1 MGSYYYRAVFLV
13 RKVKYM
19 FQKQEIKRL
28 YPLLL
33 FWAVY
38 TAVFF
43 LWVKTFFYTL
53 PFLLGLLIAVA
64 VQPAI
69 LFLDRKF
76 HWNHTLSTT
85 VVTVGTLAAL
95 FAALAFLSIFAVR
108 EITAFI
114 VKASNNGFAEFSQP
128 VADFL
133 NRAGAYLQKFDL
145 GFWEQNKKDI
155 MDLLQNSMDLIVG
168 FFGTVLTV
176 ITSLPTVVTM
186 LIVVVFAVFFISRD
200 MGKLK
205 AWAKGVLSA
214 GAVFHV
220 KSAAEN
226 SGGMGRKYLLSYLF
240 LYFITFCETYVI
252 LTILSMSYPLITA
265 LITAVADILP
275 VLGPGFVFLPL
286 AVYQLLIGEYAKAAG
301 LLIGWGVISLI
312 RQIIE
317 PRLVSST
324 VKIHPLAMLA
334 AIYFSLVGKSIWI
347 LFYVMGFFALHSA
360 FRETGALPSLTV
372 QKAEKNTAPEKTEAA
387 K

>member
-1 MGSYYYRAVFLV
+1 
-13 RKVKYM
+13 M

-85 VVTVGTLAAL
+85 IVTVGTLAAL
-95 FAALAFLSIFAVR
+95 FAALAFLSVFAVR

-114 VKASNNGFAEFSQP
+114 VRASDNGFAEFSQP

-133 NRAGAYLQKFDL
+133 NKIGGYLQKFNL
-145 GFWEQNKKDI
+145 GFLEQNKEEI
-155 MDLLQNSMDLIVG
+155 MELLQNSMDLIVR
-168 FFGTVLTV
+168 FLGTVLTL
-176 ITSLPTVVTM
+176 ITSLPTVITM

-205 AWAKGVLSA
+205 AWVKGVLSA

-252 LTILSMSYPLITA
+252 LTILGMSYPLTTA
-265 LITAVADILP
+265 LITAVADVLP
-275 VLGPGFVFLPL
+275 VLGPGFVFLPI

-301 LLIGWGVISLI
+301 LLIGWGVVSLI

-317 PRLVSST
+317 PKLVSST

-360 FRETGALPSLTV
+360 FRETGALPSLTA
-372 QKAEKNTAPEKTEAA
+372 QGEKTNAAPEKTEAA